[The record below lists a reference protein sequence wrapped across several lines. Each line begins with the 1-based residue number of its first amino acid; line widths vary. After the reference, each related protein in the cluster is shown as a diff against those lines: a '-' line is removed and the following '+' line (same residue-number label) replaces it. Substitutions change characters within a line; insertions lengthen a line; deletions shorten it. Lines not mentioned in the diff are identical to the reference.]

1 MRRIALLVIVAF
13 LLLSCNNSRT
23 VNSKDLAGRY
33 SVDLVGTINDA
44 TDSVDD
50 EFAKSFINML
60 ALGIDIDIVFYDN
73 NKGILEFKGWAMDFL
88 RSLEDIPQVIPFDY
102 KIKNDSILQFINN
115 EEESDCI
122 VRKLADN
129 YDYLQ
134 LVFKEDN
141 GEEFVLNLAKTIE
154 NQEK

>member
-1 MRRIALLVIVAF
+1 MRRIALLVIIAF

>member
-1 MRRIALLVIVAF
+1 MRRIALLVIIAF

-33 SVDLVGTINDA
+33 SVDLVGTINNA

-73 NKGILEFKGWAMDFL
+73 NKGILEFKGWTMDFL